1 MRRASPAAPLPCGLD
16 DGERLWEQN
25 IGSASTPAVSGNAIF
40 LIDLQDNLVALDR
53 TSGDVFWRS
62 ALPVVRKKKFF
73 SVWAGPTL
81 AGGVLWAV
89 SNDKK
94 LIGADP
100 ATGNIIVDRKLQS
113 PAYVKP
119 IAAGGQLLILSADG
133 TLAAYR

>member
-1 MRRASPAAPLPCGLD
+1 MGAEHRQRFHAG
-16 DGERLWEQN
+16 RLRQCHLH
-25 IGSASTPAVSGNAIF
+25 V
-40 LIDLQDNLVALDR
+40 DLQDNLVALDR
-53 TSGDVFWRS
+53 TSGEVFWRT

-89 SNDKK
+89 SNDQK

-100 ATGNIIVDRKLQS
+100 ATGNIVVDRKLPS

-119 IAAGGQLLILSADG
+119 IAAGGSS
-133 TLAAYR
+133 